1 MKIKRTAAGCL
12 IGLAL
17 MYLIAGCAT
26 SPSAPDMALAANVK
40 AALESDKSIGPF
52 DISIET
58 RDGVVILNGWVSSPG
73 AVVKAG
79 QLAAGAQGARSV
91 ENNLTSK

>member
-1 MKIKRTAAGCL
+1 MKTKRIAAGCL
-12 IGLAL
+12 IGLVLAAF
-17 MYLIAGCAT
+17 IAGCAT

-52 DISIET
+52 DIGIET
-58 RDGVVILNGWVSSPG
+58 RDGVVILTGWVSSQE
-73 AVVKAG
+73 AVAKAG
-79 QLAAGAQGARSV
+79 RLAAGAQGVRSV